1 MDSRPPAHLS
11 RRKFMQGAA
20 MIGAAPLVPKR
31 ALAQE
36 NATPPLKLDGS
47 VPKKPLGKTGV
58 QISALGLGGY
68 HLGSAN
74 TDQVANEIVAKALDH
89 GIDFF
94 DNAWEYHD
102 GASEER
108 LGRALKGKRQQA
120 FLMTKVCTHG
130 RDKKVA
136 MRMLEESLRRLQTDH
151 LDLWQIHEVIY
162 ENDPDLIFAHGG
174 AAEALLDAK
183 QQGKVRFIGFTGH
196 KDPEIHLKMLAHNF
210 PFDTV
215 QMPLNCF
222 DATFRSF
229 ETQVLPEA
237 TRRGIAALGM
247 KSLGGSGE
255 MVRHGGITAEQGL
268 RYAMS
273 LPVATTISG
282 MDSMEVLNQNLAVAV
297 NFQPFTTAEL
307 KELRDEMPKACRR
320 RPLRIVQ
327 DVGEVRRQGRART
340 TSFSQHRR
348 TAALISLKTCCQ
360 SHFFQ
365 QGNRVAIS
373 GKRCIGTPVAK
384 RENFYSQ
391 IDRAQRMACIQSES

>member
-1 MDSRPPAHLS
+1 
-11 RRKFMQGAA
+11 MQGAA
-20 MIGAAPLVPKR
+20 IIGAAPLMSRHAFSASNNVPP
-31 ALAQE
+31 QSPE
-36 NATPPLKLDGS
+36 GTI
-47 VPKKPLGKTGV
+47 PKKTLGRTGV
-58 QISALGLGGY
+58 QVSALGLGGY

-74 TDQVANEIVAKALDH
+74 TDQVANEIVAKALDQ

-102 GASEER
+102 GLSEER
-108 LGRALKGKRQQA
+108 LGRALKGKRQSA

-162 ENDPDLIFAHGG
+162 ENDPDLIFAPGG
-174 AAEALLDAK
+174 TAEALLDAK
-183 QQGKVRFIGFTGH
+183 KQGKVRFVGFTGH
-196 KDPEIHLKMLAHNF
+196 KDPEIHLKMLAHDF

-229 ETQVLPEA
+229 ETHVLPEA
-237 TRRGIAALGM
+237 TRRGIAVLGM

-255 MVRHGGITAEQGL
+255 MVRHGGITAQQGL

-282 MDSMEVLNQNLAVAV
+282 IDSIEVLDQNLAVAT
-297 NFQPFTTAEL
+297 NFQPFTATEL
-307 KELRDEMPKACRR
+307 KELRDQCRQFAADGR
-320 RPLRIVQ
+320 YELFKMTTKYDGKIGREQHHFPSTEELPL
-327 DVGEVRRQGRART
+327 
-340 TSFSQHRR
+340 
-348 TAALISLKTCCQ
+348 
-360 SHFFQ
+360 
-365 QGNRVAIS
+365 
-373 GKRCIGTPVAK
+373 
-384 RENFYSQ
+384 
-391 IDRAQRMACIQSES
+391 

>member
-1 MDSRPPAHLS
+1 
-11 RRKFMQGAA
+11 
-20 MIGAAPLVPKR
+20 MIGATPLIGRRGPSADGKSPAPS
-31 ALAQE
+31 
-36 NATPPLKLDGS
+36 TDGS
-47 VPKKPLGKTGV
+47 VPKKPLGRTGIQV
-58 QISALGLGGY
+58 SALGLGGY
-68 HLGSAN
+68 HLGSAK
-74 TDQVANEIVAKALDH
+74 TDQIANEIVAKALDH
-89 GIDFF
+89 GITFF

-102 GASEER
+102 GLSEER
-108 LGRALKGKRQQA
+108 LGKALKGKRQGA

-130 RDKKVA
+130 RDKNVA

-162 ENDPDLIFAHGG
+162 ENDPDLIFVPDG
-174 AAEALLDAK
+174 AAEALLEAK
-183 QQGKVRFIGFTGH
+183 KQGKVRFVGFTGH
-196 KDPEIHLKMLAHNF
+196 KDPEIHLKMLSHDF

-282 MDSMEVLNQNLAVAV
+282 IDSMEVLEQNLAIAT
-297 NFQPFTTAEL
+297 NFQPY
-307 KELRDEMPKACRR
+307 
-320 RPLRIVQ
+320 
-327 DVGEVRRQGRART
+327 
-340 TSFSQHRR
+340 
-348 TAALISLKTCCQ
+348 TAAEMKDLRERCRQFAADGRYELFKMSTKYDGKVGREQHHFPKTEDL
-360 SHFFQ
+360 
-365 QGNRVAIS
+365 
-373 GKRCIGTPVAK
+373 PL
-384 RENFYSQ
+384 
-391 IDRAQRMACIQSES
+391 